1 MMSSTMNIEDQ
12 TVEIQAES
20 DVAHAIFETQFISQS
35 MGFRKVDQ
43 AMIATAVSELARN
56 IFLHAGS
63 GVISLRAIDEAG
75 EQGIEVVAEDF
86 GPGIKDIA
94 QALGEGYSTGGTLGL
109 GLPGAKRLTDEFIFD
124 SNRTVGTRIVV
135 RKWL

>member
-1 MMSSTMNIEDQ
+1 MISSTMDIEDQ
-12 TVEIQAES
+12 RIEIQAES

-35 MGFRKVDQ
+35 MGFRKIDQ

-63 GVISLRAIDEAG
+63 GVIILRAIDDAG
-75 EQGIEVVAEDF
+75 EKGIEAVAEDF

-94 QALGEGYSTGGTLGL
+94 KALGEGYSTGGTLGL
-109 GLPGAKRLTDEFIFD
+109 GLPGAKRLADEFIFD
-124 SNRTVGTRIVV
+124 SDRTVGTRIVV

>member
-1 MMSSTMNIEDQ
+1 MSPITDSEQ
-12 TVEIQAES
+12 QCVEILAES
-20 DVAHAIFETQFISQS
+20 DVAHAIFEAHHLSQAIGFSRTDQF
-35 MGFRKVDQ
+35 
-43 AMIATAVSELARN
+43 MIATAVSELARN

-63 GVISLRAIDEAG
+63 GTITLSAIEAQG
-75 EQGIEVVAEDF
+75 EQGIEVIAEDF

-124 SNRTVGTRIVV
+124 SERPVGTRIVV
-135 RKWL
+135 KKWR